1 MGGCGRLGALQ
12 MWALRTELRYIFA
25 RLLRM
30 DVKRTSPGLSVAQ
43 GPRMGKCQACK
54 RRLASGRF
62 LPSQSALPLLKAVRA
77 LVLVAVYA
85 SSSLRW
91 FASVLQ
97 AASAI
102 ISREFLTKTRQT
114 GAAERQAT
122 LGDTQSTDALP
133 RITAAPKP
141 LPPTPAPNQPA
152 AQPQSERAEPT
163 PRAYARQP
171 SARRATL
178 DSHLR
183 KKEKRR

>member
-1 MGGCGRLGALQ
+1 MDRQASLNVCSGGRRDNCRLPCRLWHQPISYIAERSPDAPSRQSRG
-12 MWALRTELRYIFA
+12 LRRCLCI
-25 RLLRM
+25 LI
-30 DVKRTSPGLSVAQ
+30 
-43 GPRMGKCQACK
+43 
-54 RRLASGRF
+54 
-62 LPSQSALPLLKAVRA
+62 LPKL
-77 LVLVAVYA
+77 
-85 SSSLRW
+85 
-91 FASVLQ
+91 ASVLQ

-102 ISREFLTKTRQT
+102 IWREFLTKRRQT

-171 SARRATL
+171 SARRATQEERR
-178 DSHLR
+178 STAISE